1 MKLELDLKC
10 KICGKVLKNTRSFAA
25 HFRESHK
32 DLNYKD
38 YLRFTHF
45 NETIGICKNCGS
57 PTKVSLTEA
66 SNFCCLKCMGIYYH
80 TNEQAKAERYEKAK
94 QSYLKK
100 YGVDNIFKD
109 TKFIKQKTKEKLG
122 YENIFENTEYIQ
134 ECFEK
139 KYGVK
144 SPMHL
149 NSTKEKIKQTCKTKF
164 GVENPM
170 QSDLIKKKGIETNLK
185 KFGAKYYQQSKAY
198 LEKLPEIL
206 EKDYN
211 TKKQNNTFNTS
222 KPEESLYLKL
232 LTKFKSDDIIRQYK
246 SPKYPYNCDFYIK
259 SLDLYI
265 ELQGTWTHGS
275 EPYNHENPEHSK
287 IVEFWKSKN
296 TNFYNNAI
304 EIWTIRDVEKRKIA
318 KENNLNYI
326 EVFDF
331 DFFSE
336 LNFILN

>member
-1 MKLELDLKC
+1 MELDLKC
-10 KICGKVLKNTRSFAA
+10 KICGKVLKNTRSFAS

-45 NETIGICKNCGS
+45 GKKTGYCIVCGKPSNISLKN
-57 PTKVSLTEA
+57 VSR
-66 SNFCCLKCMGIYYH
+66 FCCLTCMGNYYKN
-80 TNEQAKAERYEKAK
+80 NEAAKQERYEKAK
-94 QSYLKK
+94 QTYLKK
-100 YGVDNIFKD
+100 YGVENIFKD

-149 NSTKEKIKQTCKTKF
+149 DSTKEKIKKTCIERY

-170 QSDLIKKKGIETNLK
+170 QSDSVKKKGIETNLK
-185 KFGAKYYQQSKAY
+185 KFGAKYYQQSKIY

-211 TKKQNNTFNTS
+211 TKKQNNSFNTS
-222 KPEESLYLKL
+222 KPETKL
-232 LTKFKSDDIIRQYK
+232 LEILQNKFGKNDIEYQYR
-246 SPKYPYNCDFYIK
+246 SLQYPLVCDFYIK

-265 ELQGTWTHGS
+265 ELQGSWTHGS
-275 EPYNHENPEHSK
+275 ESYNPENPEHIK
-287 IVEFWKSKN
+287 IVNEWRSKN
-296 TNFYNNAI
+296 TKFYNNAI
-304 EIWTIRDVEKRKIA
+304 NVWTIKVPLKRKTA
-318 KENNLNYI
+318 LENNLNYI
-326 EVFDF
+326 EVFDSKN
-331 DFFSE
+331 FSE
-336 LNFILN
+336 IEFLFII